1 MTHIRVSLDTR
12 EKLNI
17 LREDVMAKESVDE
30 VIINLMNA
38 RSYTAEFFK
47 QIREKVVE
55 T

>member
-12 EKLNI
+12 DKLNL
-17 LREDVMAKESVDE
+17 LRDEVMKKENVDE
-30 VIINLMNA
+30 VILNLMQA
-38 RSYTAEFFK
+38 RSYNAEFFK